1 MLGKRIQRDGCLT
14 CRTISVVRTTPS
26 MVEEV
31 VGTHELSTL
40 AHHGAE
46 KTFLQDMA
54 FQLHLFSLKS
64 TSQGQGTRIF
74 LGIEAHVHTVGAKTF
89 GFGKRRRTIDDGG
102 T

>member
-1 MLGKRIQRDGCLT
+1 MLGKRIQIDGCLT

-26 MVEEV
+26 MEEEV

-46 KTFLQDMA
+46 KTFFQDMA
-54 FQLHLFSLKS
+54 FQLHLFPLES
-64 TSQGQGTRIF
+64 TSQGTRIF
-74 LGIEAHVHTVGAKTF
+74 LGIKAHVHTVGAEAF
-89 GFGKRRRTIDDGG
+89 GFGKRRRTIGNGG